1 MKEHSYGT
9 WGYFKN
15 NADKGYISDKDWIR
29 NRCKQYIRINLCA
42 YVIKAAVILGLL
54 GIMIAVGIDNNTKL
68 AIFLSEVLLVIPF
81 WVIMP
86 PESCRRFIEYLYVE
100 LREHEMVVFRRLGL
114 QTKIRQ
120 NTVLYGPLTYQ
131 YRYLENASISQDRIL
146 IKFKK
151 DSPYE
156 NSVKYGSMT
165 LENNL
170 KKSDELIEKLKEKIR
185 EENSEEVQLNN
196 Q

>member
-1 MKEHSYGT
+1 MKEHLYGT
-9 WGYFKN
+9 WGYFKD
-15 NADKGYISDKDWIR
+15 NADKGYISDEAWIR

-42 YVIKAAVILGLL
+42 YVIKAAVILGLM

-68 AIFLSEVLLVIPF
+68 AIFLSAALLAIPF

-100 LREHEMVVFRRLGL
+100 LREHEIVVFRRLGL
-114 QTKIRQ
+114 QTKIRK
-120 NTVLYGPLTYQ
+120 NTVLYGPFTYS
-131 YRYLENASISQDRIL
+131 YRYLANVLISQDRIL
-146 IKFKK
+146 IKFKS
-151 DSPYE
+151 DNPYE

-165 LENNL
+165 LENNF

-185 EENSEEVQLNN
+185 EDNSEGVQLNN